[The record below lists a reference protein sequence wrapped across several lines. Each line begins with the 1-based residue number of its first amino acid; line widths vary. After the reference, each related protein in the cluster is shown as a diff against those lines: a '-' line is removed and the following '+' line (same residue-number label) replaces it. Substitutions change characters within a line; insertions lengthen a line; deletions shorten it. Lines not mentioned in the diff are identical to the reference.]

1 MEYQWYVLQVY
12 SNYEKK
18 VMTML
23 EDRMKQLGLSEQFA
37 DIVVPTE
44 EIVEM
49 KGGQKK
55 TSERKYFP
63 GYVLVNMNL
72 NDETWHFVNSIPNV
86 MGFIGG
92 SSEKPAP
99 ISDKEVMI
107 ILNKAEDAANAP
119 RPKTSYQPGEV
130 VRVIDGPFND
140 FNGVVEKVNYEKS
153 KLFVAV
159 QILGRPTPVELN
171 FKPGR
176 EILINILNNLIFL
189 RRIFNGKSKE

>member
-1 MEYQWYVLQVY
+1 MEHQWYVLQVF

-18 VMTML
+18 VMAML
-23 EDRMKQLGLSEQFA
+23 EDRIEQLGLSEQFA

-63 GYVLVNMNL
+63 GYVLINMNL

-86 MGFIGG
+86 MGFVGG
-92 SSEKPAP
+92 N
-99 ISDKEVMI
+99 SDKPSSLSDQEVMI

-119 RPKTSYQPGEV
+119 RPKTMYQPGEV

-171 FKPGR
+171 FSQV
-176 EILINILNNLIFL
+176 E
-189 RRIFNGKSKE
+189 KS

>member
-18 VMTML
+18 VLTML
-23 EDRMKQLGLSEQFA
+23 EDRSKVLGLSEQFA

-55 TSERKYFP
+55 TSERKFFP

-72 NDETWHFVNSIPNV
+72 NDETWHFVNSIPKV
-86 MGFIGG
+86 MGFVGG

-99 ISDKEVMI
+99 ISDREVMI
-107 ILNKAEDAANAP
+107 ILNKAEDAANDP
-119 RPKTSYQPGEV
+119 RPKTTYQPGEV
-130 VRVIDGPFND
+130 VRVIEGPFND
-140 FNGVVEKVNYEKS
+140 FNGVVDKVNYEKN

-159 QILGRPTPVELN
+159 QILGRATPVELN
-171 FKPGR
+171 FNQV
-176 EILINILNNLIFL
+176 E
-189 RRIFNGKSKE
+189 KS

>member
-18 VMTML
+18 VMAML
-23 EDRMKQLGLSEQFA
+23 EDRSKQMGLSEQFA

-92 SSEKPAP
+92 NSEKPAP
-99 ISDKEVMI
+99 ISEREVMT

-119 RPKTSYQPGEV
+119 RPKTTYQPGEV

-159 QILGRPTPVELN
+159 QILGRATPVELN
-171 FKPGR
+171 FNQV
-176 EILINILNNLIFL
+176 E
-189 RRIFNGKSKE
+189 KS

>member
-1 MEYQWYVLQVY
+1 MEYQWYVLQVF

-18 VMTML
+18 VMAML
-23 EDRMKQLGLSEQFA
+23 EDRMEQLGLSEQFA

-55 TSERKYFP
+55 TSERKFFP

-72 NDETWHFVNSIPNV
+72 NDETWHFVNSIPKV
-86 MGFIGG
+86 MGFVGG

-99 ISDKEVMI
+99 ISDREVMI

-119 RPKTSYQPGEV
+119 RPKTTYQPGEV
-130 VRVIDGPFND
+130 VRVIEGPFND

-159 QILGRPTPVELN
+159 QILGRATPVELN
-171 FKPGR
+171 FNQV
-176 EILINILNNLIFL
+176 E
-189 RRIFNGKSKE
+189 KS

>member
-1 MEYQWYVLQVY
+1 MEYQWYVLQVF

-18 VMTML
+18 VLTML
-23 EDRMKQLGLSEQFA
+23 EDRSKVLGLEEQFA

-55 TSERKYFP
+55 TTERKFFP
-63 GYVLVNMNL
+63 GYIFVNMNL

-86 MGFIGG
+86 MGFVGG

-99 ISDKEVMI
+99 ISDREVMI

-119 RPKTSYQPGEV
+119 RPKTTYQPGEV
-130 VRVIDGPFND
+130 VRVIEGPFND
-140 FNGVVEKVNYEKS
+140 FNGVVEKVNYEKN

-159 QILGRPTPVELN
+159 QILGRATPVELN
-171 FKPGR
+171 FNQV
-176 EILINILNNLIFL
+176 E
-189 RRIFNGKSKE
+189 KS

>member
-23 EDRMKQLGLSEQFA
+23 EDRIEQLGLSEQFSE
-37 DIVVPTE
+37 IVVPTE

-86 MGFIGG
+86 MGFLGG
-92 SSEKPAP
+92 NSEKPTP
-99 ISDKEVMI
+99 ISDREVMI

-119 RPKTSYQPGEV
+119 RPKITYQPGEV
-130 VRVIDGPFND
+130 VRVIEGPFND

-171 FKPGR
+171 FNQV
-176 EILINILNNLIFL
+176 E
-189 RRIFNGKSKE
+189 KS